1 MRLVYKFNN
10 YKHNE
15 ELFRMCRFSK
25 DLYNQTMYIVKTNL
39 KDGKFLFYNDLD
51 KILKVTPNLEGEINY
66 RKLKSQVSQQCL
78 KLIDKNLKSYFK
90 SIKDWSK
97 NKNKYKGIPHLP
109 NYLPKNGMF
118 QLIYPNQ
125 SCSIKG
131 GKIYFSKDLSV
142 PIPQWEK
149 FSSVLKNFKQIR
161 VNPKNE
167 YTEIEIVY
175 ETELENYDLD
185 KSRYSS
191 IDLGLDNLV
200 TMVTDFS
207 EPIIYSGKQIKSKNR
222 YFNKTL
228 SERKSVLEKE
238 NKKKTSKFIIKHLC
252 DKRTKETEDV
262 YHKVSRHIVNLLT
275 QNKIG
280 NLIIGYNSG
289 WKDSVVIGKVNNQ
302 NFVMISHDK
311 LISML
316 EYKCRM
322 VGINVIKH
330 EESYTSKCDG
340 LCLETIG
347 RHETYLGKRKKRG
360 LFQSSVGKLVNADV
374 NGALNIMRKV
384 VGDSKIVSRIINS
397 GRLFRPLKFNNLYSL
412 KNIEVY
418 K

>member
-90 SIKDWSK
+90 SIKDWAK
-97 NKNKYKGIPHLP
+97 NKNKYKGRPHFP
-109 NYLPKNGMF
+109 NYLPKDGMF
-118 QLIYPNQ
+118 QLIYTNQ
-125 SCSIKG
+125 SCSVKDG
-131 GKIYFSKDLSV
+131 RIYFSKDLSV
-142 PIPQWEK
+142 PIPQWDK

-185 KSRYSS
+185 RSRYSS

-207 EPIIYSGKQIKSKNR
+207 EPIIYSGKQIKSKNQ

-238 NKKKTSKFIIKHLC
+238 NKKKTSKFIKHLC

-384 VGDSKIVSRIINS
+384 VGDSEIVSRIINS

-412 KNIEVY
+412 RNIEVY

>member
-1 MRLVYKFNN
+1 MMSANISFSSVSLFCVSLTTIKLQLNCLNRFFHKSKETLVNLSLSF
-10 YKHNE
+10 
-15 ELFRMCRFSK
+15 M
-25 DLYNQTMYIVKTNL
+25 KT
-39 KDGKFLFYNDLD
+39 FLTFL
-51 KILKVTPNLEGEINY
+51 
-66 RKLKSQVSQQCL
+66 S
-78 KLIDKNLKSYFK
+78 
-90 SIKDWSK
+90 
-97 NKNKYKGIPHLP
+97 
-109 NYLPKNGMF
+109 KNGMF
-118 QLIYPNQ
+118 QLIYTNQ

-149 FSSVLKNFKQIR
+149 ISSVLKNFKQVR

-207 EPIIYSGKQIKSKNR
+207 EPIIYSGKQIKSKNQ

-238 NKKKTSKFIIKHLC
+238 NKKKTSKFIKHLY

-280 NLIIGYNSG
+280 NLIIGHNSG
-289 WKDSVVIGKVNNQ
+289 WKDSIVIGKVNNQ

-360 LFQSSVGKLVNADV
+360 LFQSSIGKLVNADV

-384 VGDSKIVSRIINS
+384 VGDSEIVSRIINS

-412 KNIEVY
+412 RNIEVY

>member
-15 ELFRMCRFSK
+15 ELFKMCRFSK

-97 NKNKYKGIPHLP
+97 NKTKYKGGPHLP

-118 QLIYPNQ
+118 QLIYTNQ

-142 PIPQWEK
+142 SIPQWEK

-238 NKKKTSKFIIKHLC
+238 NKKKTSKFIKHLC

-280 NLIIGYNSG
+280 NLIIGHNSG
-289 WKDSVVIGKVNNQ
+289 WKDSIDIGKVNNQ

-322 VGINVIKH
+322 VGINVTKH

-384 VGDSKIVSRIINS
+384 VGDSKIISRIINS

>member
-15 ELFRMCRFSK
+15 ELFEMCRFSK

-90 SIKDWSK
+90 SIKDWAK
-97 NKNKYKGIPHLP
+97 NKNKYKGRPHLP

-118 QLIYPNQ
+118 QLIYTNQ

-142 PIPQWEK
+142 SIPQWEK

-161 VNPKNE
+161 VNPKTE

-207 EPIIYSGKQIKSKNR
+207 EPIIYSGKQIKSKNQ

-238 NKKKTSKFIIKHLC
+238 NKKKTSKFIKYLC
-252 DKRTKETEDV
+252 DKRTKETEDI

-275 QNKIG
+275 KNKIG

-289 WKDSVVIGKVNNQ
+289 WKDSIVIGKVNNQ

-340 LCLETIG
+340 LCLETIS

-384 VGDSKIVSRIINS
+384 VGDSEIVSRIINS

-412 KNIEVY
+412 RNIEVY

>member
-39 KDGKFLFYNDLD
+39 KDDKFLFYNDLD

-97 NKNKYKGIPHLP
+97 NKTKYKGRPHLP

-118 QLIYPNQ
+118 QLIYTNQ

-142 PIPQWEK
+142 SIPQWEK

-207 EPIIYSGKQIKSKNR
+207 EPIIYSGKQIKSKNQ

-238 NKKKTSKFIIKHLC
+238 NKKKTSKFIKHLC

-384 VGDSKIVSRIINS
+384 VGDSEIVSRIINS

>member
-1 MRLVYKFNN
+1 MKLVYKFNN

-15 ELFRMCRFSK
+15 ELFKMCRFSK

-90 SIKDWSK
+90 SIKDWAK
-97 NKNKYKGIPHLP
+97 NKNKYKGRPHLP

-118 QLIYPNQ
+118 QLIYTNQ

-142 PIPQWEK
+142 SIPQWEK

-207 EPIIYSGKQIKSKNR
+207 EPIIYSGKQLKSKNR

-238 NKKKTSKFIIKHLC
+238 NKKKTSKFIKHLC
-252 DKRTKETEDV
+252 DKRTKETEDI

-384 VGDSKIVSRIINS
+384 VGDSEIVSRIINS

-412 KNIEVY
+412 RNIEVY

>member
-1 MRLVYKFNN
+1 
-10 YKHNE
+10 
-15 ELFRMCRFSK
+15 
-25 DLYNQTMYIVKTNL
+25 MYIVKTNL

-97 NKNKYKGIPHLP
+97 NKTKYKGRPHLP

-142 PIPQWEK
+142 SIPQWEK

-207 EPIIYSGKQIKSKNR
+207 EPIIDSGIQIKSKNQ

-238 NKKKTSKFIIKHLC
+238 NKKKTSKFIKHLC

-340 LCLETIG
+340 LCLETIS

-384 VGDSKIVSRIINS
+384 VGDSEIVSRIINS

>member
-1 MRLVYKFNN
+1 MRLIYKFNN

-118 QLIYPNQ
+118 QLIYTNQ

-142 PIPQWEK
+142 SIPQWEK
-149 FSSVLKNFKQIR
+149 FSSVLKNFKQVR

-207 EPIIYSGKQIKSKNR
+207 EPIIYSGKQIKSKNQ

-238 NKKKTSKFIIKHLC
+238 NKKKTSKFLKHLY

-384 VGDSKIVSRIINS
+384 VGDSEIVSRIINS

>member
-1 MRLVYKFNN
+1 
-10 YKHNE
+10 
-15 ELFRMCRFSK
+15 
-25 DLYNQTMYIVKTNL
+25 
-39 KDGKFLFYNDLD
+39 
-51 KILKVTPNLEGEINY
+51 
-66 RKLKSQVSQQCL
+66 
-78 KLIDKNLKSYFK
+78 
-90 SIKDWSK
+90 
-97 NKNKYKGIPHLP
+97 
-109 NYLPKNGMF
+109 MF
-118 QLIYPNQ
+118 QLIYTNQ

-161 VNPKNE
+161 VNPKTE

-262 YHKVSRHIVNLLT
+262 YHKVSTHIVNLLT

>member
-39 KDGKFLFYNDLD
+39 KDDKFLFYNDLD

-90 SIKDWSK
+90 SIKDWAK
-97 NKNKYKGIPHLP
+97 NKNKYKGRPHLP

-118 QLIYPNQ
+118 QLIYTNQ

-175 ETELENYDLD
+175 ETELENYYLD

-207 EPIIYSGKQIKSKNR
+207 EPIIYSGKQIKSKNQ

-228 SERKSVLEKE
+228 SERKSVLDKE
-238 NKKKTSKFIIKHLC
+238 NNKKTSKFIQHLC

-289 WKDSVVIGKVNNQ
+289 WKDSIVIGKV
-302 NFVMISHDK
+302 ISK
-311 LISML
+311 
-316 EYKCRM
+316 
-322 VGINVIKH
+322 
-330 EESYTSKCDG
+330 
-340 LCLETIG
+340 
-347 RHETYLGKRKKRG
+347 
-360 LFQSSVGKLVNADV
+360 
-374 NGALNIMRKV
+374 
-384 VGDSKIVSRIINS
+384 
-397 GRLFRPLKFNNLYSL
+397 
-412 KNIEVY
+412 
-418 K
+418 

>member
-1 MRLVYKFNN
+1 
-10 YKHNE
+10 
-15 ELFRMCRFSK
+15 
-25 DLYNQTMYIVKTNL
+25 MYIIKTNL

-97 NKNKYKGIPHLP
+97 NKTKYKGRPHLP

-118 QLIYPNQ
+118 QLIYTNQ

-142 PIPQWEK
+142 SIPQWEK

-207 EPIIYSGKQIKSKNR
+207 EPIIYSGKQIKSKNQ

-238 NKKKTSKFIIKHLC
+238 NKKKTSKFIKHLC

-340 LCLETIG
+340 LCLETIS

-384 VGDSKIVSRIINS
+384 VGDSEIVSRIINS

>member
-15 ELFRMCRFSK
+15 ELFKMCRFSK

-97 NKNKYKGIPHLP
+97 NKTKYKGRPHLP

-118 QLIYPNQ
+118 QLIYTNQ

-142 PIPQWEK
+142 SIPQWEK

-207 EPIIYSGKQIKSKNR
+207 EPIIYSGKQIKSKNQ

-238 NKKKTSKFIIKHLC
+238 NKKKTSKFIKHLC

-340 LCLETIG
+340 LCLETIS

-384 VGDSKIVSRIINS
+384 VGDSEIVSRIINS

>member
-1 MRLVYKFNN
+1 M
-10 YKHNE
+10 
-15 ELFRMCRFSK
+15 
-25 DLYNQTMYIVKTNL
+25 
-39 KDGKFLFYNDLD
+39 
-51 KILKVTPNLEGEINY
+51 
-66 RKLKSQVSQQCL
+66 
-78 KLIDKNLKSYFK
+78 
-90 SIKDWSK
+90 
-97 NKNKYKGIPHLP
+97 
-109 NYLPKNGMF
+109 
-118 QLIYPNQ
+118 IYTNQ

-131 GKIYFSKDLSV
+131 GKIYFSKDLFV

-149 FSSVLKNFKQIR
+149 ISSVLKNFKQIR

-207 EPIIYSGKQIKSKNR
+207 EPIIYSGKQIKSKNQ

-238 NKKKTSKFIIKHLC
+238 NKKKTSKFIKHLC

-289 WKDSVVIGKVNNQ
+289 WKDSIDIGKVNNQ

-311 LISML
+311 LISVL

-322 VGINVIKH
+322 VGINVTKH

-384 VGDSKIVSRIINS
+384 VGDSEIVSRIINS

-412 KNIEVY
+412 RNIEVY

>member
-1 MRLVYKFNN
+1 MKLVYKFNN

-25 DLYNQTMYIVKTNL
+25 DLYNQTIYIVKTNL

-90 SIKDWSK
+90 SIKDWAK
-97 NKNKYKGIPHLP
+97 NKNKYKGMPHLP

-118 QLIYPNQ
+118 QLIYTNQ

-142 PIPQWEK
+142 SIPQWEK
-149 FSSVLKNFKQIR
+149 FSSVLKNFKQVR

-185 KSRYSS
+185 KSRYLS

-222 YFNKTL
+222 FFNKTL

-238 NKKKTSKFIIKHLC
+238 NKKKTSKFIKHLC
-252 DKRTKETEDV
+252 DKRTKETEDI

-289 WKDSVVIGKVNNQ
+289 WKDSIDIGKVNNQ

-322 VGINVIKH
+322 VDINVIKH

-384 VGDSKIVSRIINS
+384 VGDSEIVSRIINS

-412 KNIEVY
+412 RNIEVY

>member
-1 MRLVYKFNN
+1 
-10 YKHNE
+10 
-15 ELFRMCRFSK
+15 
-25 DLYNQTMYIVKTNL
+25 MYIVKTNL

-97 NKNKYKGIPHLP
+97 NKTKYKGRPHLP

-118 QLIYPNQ
+118 QLIYTNQ

-142 PIPQWEK
+142 SIPQWEK

-207 EPIIYSGKQIKSKNR
+207 EPIIYSGKQIKSKNQ

-238 NKKKTSKFIIKHLC
+238 NKKKTSKFIKHLC

-340 LCLETIG
+340 LCLETIS

-384 VGDSKIVSRIINS
+384 VGDSEIVSRIINS

>member
-97 NKNKYKGIPHLP
+97 NKTKYKGRPHLP

-118 QLIYPNQ
+118 QLIYTNQ

-142 PIPQWEK
+142 SIPQWEK

-207 EPIIYSGKQIKSKNR
+207 EPIIYSGKQIKSKNQ

-238 NKKKTSKFIIKHLC
+238 NKKKTSKFIKHLC

-384 VGDSKIVSRIINS
+384 VGDSEIVSRIINS
-397 GRLFRPLKFNNLYSL
+397 GRLFMPLKFNNLYSL
-412 KNIEVY
+412 RNIEV
-418 K
+418 

>member
-15 ELFRMCRFSK
+15 ELFEMCRFSK

-39 KDGKFLFYNDLD
+39 KDDKFLFYNDLD

-90 SIKDWSK
+90 SIKDWAK
-97 NKNKYKGIPHLP
+97 NKNKYKGRPHLP

-118 QLIYPNQ
+118 QLIYTNQ

-142 PIPQWEK
+142 SIPQWEK
-149 FSSVLKNFKQIR
+149 FSSVLKNFKQVR

-191 IDLGLDNLV
+191 IDLGIDNLV

-207 EPIIYSGKQIKSKNR
+207 EPIIYSGKQLKSKNR

-238 NKKKTSKFIIKHLC
+238 NKKKTSKFIKYLC
-252 DKRTKETEDV
+252 DNRTKETEDI

-280 NLIIGYNSG
+280 NLIIGHNSG
-289 WKDSVVIGKVNNQ
+289 WKDSIDIGKVNNQ

-384 VGDSKIVSRIINS
+384 VGDSEIVSRIINS

-412 KNIEVY
+412 RNIEVY

>member
-238 NKKKTSKFIIKHLC
+238 NKKKTSKFIKHLC

>member
-1 MRLVYKFNN
+1 MKLVYKFNN

-39 KDGKFLFYNDLD
+39 KNGKFLFYNDLD

-90 SIKDWSK
+90 SIKDWAK
-97 NKNKYKGIPHLP
+97 NKNKYKGMPHLP

-118 QLIYPNQ
+118 QLIYTNQ

-142 PIPQWEK
+142 SIPQWEK

-161 VNPKNE
+161 VNPKNG
-167 YTEIEIVY
+167 YTEIEIIY
-175 ETELENYDLD
+175 ETELENYNLD

-207 EPIIYSGKQIKSKNR
+207 EPIIYSGKQIKSKNQ

-238 NKKKTSKFIIKHLC
+238 NKKKTSKFIKHLC
-252 DKRTKETEDV
+252 DKRTKETEDI

-289 WKDSVVIGKVNNQ
+289 WKDSIDIGKVNNQ

-322 VGINVIKH
+322 VDINVIKH

-384 VGDSKIVSRIINS
+384 VGDSEIVSRIINS

-412 KNIEVY
+412 RNIEVY

>member
-15 ELFRMCRFSK
+15 ELYEMCRFSK
-25 DLYNQTMYIVKTNL
+25 DLYNQTMYIIKTNL

-90 SIKDWSK
+90 SIKDWAK
-97 NKNKYKGIPHLP
+97 NKNKYKGRPHLP

-118 QLIYPNQ
+118 QLIYTNQ

-131 GKIYFSKDLSV
+131 GKIYFSKDLFV

-149 FSSVLKNFKQIR
+149 ISSVLKNFKQIR

-207 EPIIYSGKQIKSKNR
+207 EPIIYSGKQIKSKNQ

-238 NKKKTSKFIIKHLC
+238 NKKKTSKFIKHLC

-289 WKDSVVIGKVNNQ
+289 WKDSIDIGKVNNQ

-311 LISML
+311 LISVL

-322 VGINVIKH
+322 VGINVTKH

-384 VGDSKIVSRIINS
+384 VGDSEIVSRIINS

-412 KNIEVY
+412 RNIEVY